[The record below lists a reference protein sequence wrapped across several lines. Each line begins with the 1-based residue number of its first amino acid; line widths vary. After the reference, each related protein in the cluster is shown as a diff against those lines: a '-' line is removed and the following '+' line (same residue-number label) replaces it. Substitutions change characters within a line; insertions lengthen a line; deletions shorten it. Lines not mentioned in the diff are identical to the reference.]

1 MAADIL
7 LYDTSHVPVG
17 DDQKQHLEL
26 CRDIA
31 IKFNNDFKVDNFLTV
46 PEPLI
51 QKQFSRIM
59 SLKDGLKKM
68 SKSEISDLSRINLMD
83 EKDVMVN
90 KIKKAKTDT
99 HPIPSSIG
107 GLQERPEAKNLLGIY
122 SSLKDSTLE
131 QSIKEFSGKNFSE
144 LKENL
149 SQVLVD
155 KIIPISLEIKK
166 LLTEKSYLDQIL
178 LEGSR
183 KAENIAAEKLK
194 KIQKIIGF

>member
-1 MAADIL
+1 
-7 LYDTSHVPVG
+7 
-17 DDQKQHLEL
+17 
-26 CRDIA
+26 
-31 IKFNNDFKVDNFLTV
+31 
-46 PEPLI
+46 
-51 QKQFSRIM
+51 M

-166 LLTEKSYLDQIL
+166 LLTEKNYLDQIL

>member
-1 MAADIL
+1 
-7 LYDTSHVPVG
+7 
-17 DDQKQHLEL
+17 
-26 CRDIA
+26 
-31 IKFNNDFKVDNFLTV
+31 
-46 PEPLI
+46 
-51 QKQFSRIM
+51 
-59 SLKDGLKKM
+59 
-68 SKSEISDLSRINLMD
+68 MD

-99 HPIPSSIG
+99 HPIPSTIG

-183 KAENIAAEKLK
+183 KAEDIASEKVK